1 MRRKNQEGAIVI
13 EATIS
18 LTFFMLVIVT
28 VLAVVNICLA
38 QAKIGI
44 LIHGV
49 AKDLSN
55 YTYIYTMAGLNE
67 KEKAISKKADYSRG
81 KINNIVSQTDDV
93 LGTIEK
99 IGDAVFDKE
108 FWTSMVNLLGEQAIQ
123 EVKGSAIDKV
133 CKSVAEK
140 RLTSSGN
147 SADAYLKKIG
157 IEKGLAGLDFR
168 KSEFCAGGGD
178 DIKIIVRYDVHALK
192 LLNIDFDFHFE
203 QCAYTK
209 SWCASTYHLP
219 SVDSGENFGS
229 SSDSSG
235 GEVSG
240 DSGDKDSNEAVADE
254 NAEPE
259 EKTEE
264 NSGTIESGSK
274 EKENKTVEAYVRD
287 ATHNAKSDEVMLGKY
302 TENSD
307 TNYVN
312 QAQKE
317 NMTYFSL
324 DDDDWETLKEQGSDA
339 VWEVNKK
346 FLEEQEKAGKTFYMC
361 ADPYAVT
368 GYFSMEMD
376 WLINHGYHF
385 VYDHDRGLYKAVK
398 D

>member
-55 YTYIYTMAGLNE
+55 YTYIYTMAGLDE
-67 KEKAISKKADYSRG
+67 KEKNVSKKADYSR
-81 KINNIVSQTDDV
+81 KKVEEIANNTDDV

-147 SADAYLKKIG
+147 SADDYLKKIG

-219 SVDSGENFGS
+219 SVDSGENSGS

-264 NSGTIESGSK
+264 NSGTIASGSK

-312 QAQKE
+312 QAQK
-317 NMTYFSL
+317 
-324 DDDDWETLKEQGSDA
+324 K
-339 VWEVNKK
+339 
-346 FLEEQEKAGKTFYMC
+346 
-361 ADPYAVT
+361 
-368 GYFSMEMD
+368 
-376 WLINHGYHF
+376 I
-385 VYDHDRGLYKAVK
+385 
-398 D
+398 